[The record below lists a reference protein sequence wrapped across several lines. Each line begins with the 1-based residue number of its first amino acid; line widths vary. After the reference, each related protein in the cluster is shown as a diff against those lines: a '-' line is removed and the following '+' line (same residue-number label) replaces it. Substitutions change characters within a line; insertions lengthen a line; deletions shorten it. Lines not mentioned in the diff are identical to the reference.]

1 MEPKK
6 YVVDTSLINQLVDG
20 SVHADELPKDG
31 TFVASHIQF
40 DELSRTTTE
49 KRRAEL
55 LQKFAEI
62 VEVELPTDT
71 IVLDACRLDKS
82 NFGDE
87 VSYELLKAELDS
99 RNGCKLNNVQ
109 DALIAEMALRNGY
122 VLLTA
127 DFHLWQ
133 VGCAHH
139 IAHIYWTTGRY
150 KGPAV

>member
-1 MEPKK
+1 MDPKK
-6 YVVDTSLINQLVDG
+6 YVVETSLINQLVDG
-20 SVHADELPKDG
+20 SVHADEFPKDG

-40 DELSRTTTE
+40 DELSRTTNE

-55 LQKFAEI
+55 LKKFAEI
-62 VEVELPTDT
+62 IEVELPTDT
-71 IVLDACRLDKS
+71 IVLDASRLDKS

-99 RNGCKLNNVQ
+99 RNGCKPNNVQ
-109 DALIAEMALRNGY
+109 DALIAEMAMRKGY

-127 DFHLWQ
+127 DYDLWQ
-133 VGCAHH
+133 VACAHH
-139 IAHIYWTTGRY
+139 IGTIYWTSGRY